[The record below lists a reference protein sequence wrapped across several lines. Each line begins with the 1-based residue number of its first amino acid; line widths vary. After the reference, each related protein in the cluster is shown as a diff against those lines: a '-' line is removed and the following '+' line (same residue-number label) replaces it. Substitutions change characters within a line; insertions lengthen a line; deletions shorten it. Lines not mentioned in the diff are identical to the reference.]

1 MAIQIIQT
9 MVGYQLMTIMVST
22 IKAHHLTG
30 GSLPL
35 ATFGSGNGNA
45 SELYV
50 HGGSGGFVS
59 NGDVFFDSYAVRP
72 LVCIPTSVF
81 NSKYATSTTLV
92 DE

>member
-1 MAIQIIQT
+1 MAIQKIQA
-9 MVGYQLMTIMVST
+9 VIGYQLMTIMVST

-35 ATFGSGNGNA
+35 TSTTAAPSWMCSVGGGRFKGS
-45 SELYV
+45 YV
-50 HGGSGGFVS
+50 DYS
-59 NGDVFFDSYAVRP
+59 SYAVRP
-72 LVCIPTSVF
+72 LVCILTSVF